1 MKEANKILKKVFAL
15 DKQIKTGKTNKYPLI
30 RLIDKHR
37 QDICHQL
44 GLDANSTFLDIGY
57 HAGIDLNPHAGI
69 RNYNGSTFF
78 TILNSG
84 NVGISK
90 WLENML

>member
-37 QDICHQL
+37 QEICHQL
-44 GLDANSTFLDIGY
+44 GIDANSTFLDIDNRLKQ
-57 HAGIDLNPHAGI
+57 IKFE
-69 RNYNGSTFF
+69 SQ
-78 TILNSG
+78 
-84 NVGISK
+84 
-90 WLENML
+90 